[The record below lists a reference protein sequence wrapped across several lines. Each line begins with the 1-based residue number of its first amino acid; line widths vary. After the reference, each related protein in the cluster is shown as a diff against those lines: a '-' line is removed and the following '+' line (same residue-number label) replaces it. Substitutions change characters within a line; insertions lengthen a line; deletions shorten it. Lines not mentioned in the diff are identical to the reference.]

1 MVKTLGV
8 KRRRDFGRQ
17 KWQFIAVL
25 VTVVLGVG
33 MFAGTFNAYLNL
45 GSSLDETYDRL
56 TMADMTVTG
65 AADGFV
71 EGALALDGVELAI
84 ERQQADV
91 PFEIGDDSLLGRIVG
106 MPADEQ
112 PEINQIDI
120 EEGEYLDSSDPS
132 GIVLQSDAAQDF
144 ELGVGDSFTIAGRPV
159 TVLGIGVSPE
169 YLWLARDSQ
178 NMFTAPKSFAV
189 AFVDESLLADL
200 GGPTIADQVL
210 VSYADGANRA
220 DVDSDVTSAA
230 SSAGATETQTLEEQP
245 SNFTIQ
251 TEIGGLQTI
260 AVALPLLFLAAAGM
274 AIYVVVT
281 RMVFSQRAV
290 IGTLRASGF
299 DRRSMSRH
307 YLGYG
312 LAVGLVGA
320 AIGVVFGAL
329 LGRGMTALYTQVF
342 GIPDLVAKVHVPTIL
357 MALAFGAVAG
367 TLAGI
372 PPARTVSRL
381 APAEAMRGDVP
392 TADGHRSIFE
402 TLIPPLRQAP
412 VRWRMSLR
420 GIGRN
425 RKRSTSM
432 VVGVILGMTLIL
444 ASWGLMDTML
454 QAIDRQFD
462 DVQIED
468 ASVVVSEPMGDEQV
482 EAIEAVDGVE
492 VAEPVIGLRV
502 TISSEADDFITLLE
516 GYQLDTRVHGF
527 DPPLPETGLLL
538 GEAMEGQLGVS
549 VGDSVTVDVTTLS
562 TQITAEIAG
571 FVDEPLGTSAYMA
584 SPALPDLIEQAGGT
598 AAAQA
603 LTLPSIS
610 SIKAVFEGGA
620 DREVVISDIE
630 SIDIVV
636 VTIDSNDL
644 RDLVENFQVFFYA
657 FIGMMLVFGGALAF
671 ALIFN
676 IISVNVAERSGEFAS
691 MRANGLTHRRVA
703 ALIAGETGLLTVMG
717 IIPGMLVGYLA
728 AVALMNS
735 FSSPE
740 FPISANI
747 RPVSYVGAAVV
758 MIVVAAL
765 SLIPAIRA
773 VKRINVGEVV
783 RERAA

>member
-8 KRRRDFGRQ
+8 KRRRDIGRQ

-65 AADGFV
+65 ATDGFADDV
-71 EGALALDGVELAI
+71 LELDDVELAI

-91 PFEIGDDSLLGRIVG
+91 PFEIGDDSLVGRIIG

-112 PEINQIDI
+112 PDINRIDI
-120 EEGEYLDSSDPS
+120 GDGEYLDSSDPS
-132 GIVLQSDAAQDF
+132 GIVLQSDAAEDF
-144 ELGVGDSFTIAGRPV
+144 GLGVGDTFTIAGQQV
-159 TVLGIGVSPE
+159 TVVGIGVSPE

-178 NMFTAPKSFAV
+178 SMFTPPKTFAV
-189 AFVDESLLADL
+189 AFVGESLLAEL
-200 GGPTIADQVL
+200 GGPAITDQVL
-210 VSYADGANRA
+210 VSYADDASRD
-220 DVDSDVTSAA
+220 DVDSAVTSAA
-230 SSAGATETQTLEEQP
+230 TSAGATEAQTLEDQP

-251 TEIGGLQTI
+251 TEMGGLQTI

-274 AIYVVVT
+274 AIYVLVT
-281 RMVFSQRAV
+281 RMVFSQRGV

-299 DRRSMSRH
+299 GRRSMSRH

-312 LAVGLVGA
+312 LGVGLVGA
-320 AIGVVFGAL
+320 AIGVVFGSF

-342 GIPDLVAKVHVPTIL
+342 GIPDLVAKVHIPTIL
-357 MALAFGAVAG
+357 MALTFGAVAG
-367 TLAGI
+367 TLAGV
-372 PPARTVSRL
+372 PPARTVSKL
-381 APAEAMRGDVP
+381 PPAEAMRGDLP
-392 TADGHRSIFE
+392 TGGGHRSIFE
-402 TLIPPLRQAP
+402 TLIPPLRRAP

-425 RKRSTSM
+425 RQRSTSM
-432 VVGVILGMTLIL
+432 VLGVILGMTLIL

-468 ASVVVSEPMGDEQV
+468 ASVVVNEPVGDEQV
-482 EAIEAVDGVE
+482 AAIEAVAGVE
-492 VAEPVIGLRV
+492 AAEPVIGLRV
-502 TISSEADDFITLLE
+502 TIGSGDGDFVTLLE

-538 GEAMEGQLGVS
+538 GQAMEDQLGVS
-549 VGDSVTVDVTTLS
+549 VGDSVTVDVTALS

-584 SPALPDLIEQAGGT
+584 SPALTGLIEQAGGT
-598 AAAQA
+598 EAAEA
-603 LTLPSIS
+603 LTLPSTTN
-610 SIKAVFEGGA
+610 IKAVFEDGV
-620 DREVVISDIE
+620 DRQVVISDIE
-630 SIDIVV
+630 SIEIVI

-644 RDLVENFQVFFYA
+644 RDLVEDVQVFFYA

-717 IIPGMLVGYLA
+717 IVPGLLVGYLA

-740 FPISANI
+740 FPISTNI
-747 RPVSYVGAAVV
+747 RPLTYAGAALV
-758 MIVVAAL
+758 MVIVAVL

-773 VKRINVGEVV
+773 VKRINVGEIV